1 MLASSLLLLCEVAF
15 AHEGHMD
22 ISPQQPSEQQNEMS
36 EMDHSKMNHDDMQP
50 MDHSKMMHHTM
61 PTVASQDTNKAKD
74 SIQPVHSLQM
84 DHSQHQSSQTQYTQ
98 ADHSQTKHSQTKK
111 KMAENHQ
118 GHDHRTEHGAQVYA
132 VTTVDNKW
140 LVNEDG
146 EGALKSEFET
156 RIGTDE
162 NKIFIKAHIDKH
174 ESHDA
179 EYEVKAL
186 YSHMISDF
194 WDAQI
199 GARYRVEKV
208 ELDQHR
214 KDTEEKLDAV
224 IGLHGMAPYF
234 FETDAYFYAGEDHY
248 AGFSLETER
257 DLLFTQKLIVKPYL
271 DLEVVFSDDSKYAKK
286 SGLSNVTAGL
296 ETRYEISKKV
306 MPYLDIAY
314 EYSKGNDTTAWQMES
329 DSEKGW
335 LYGAGIRFKF

>member
-1 MLASSLLLLCEVAF
+1 MNMRITNLFPKTFSKTVLASSLLLLSGLVL
-15 AHEGHMD
+15 AHEGHAD
-22 ISPQQPSEQQNEMS
+22 ISPQQVSEQQNDMS
-36 EMDHSKMNHDDMQP
+36 EMNHSKMNHNDMQ
-50 MDHSKMMHHTM
+50 
-61 PTVASQDTNKAKD
+61 
-74 SIQPVHSLQM
+74 QM
-84 DHSQHQSSQTQYTQ
+84 DHSQHQFSLTQDDQ
-98 ADHSQTKHSQTKK
+98 AEHSQTKHSQTKK
-111 KMAENHQ
+111 QMVENHQ
-118 GHDHRTEHGAQVYA
+118 GHDHRTEHGAQIYT
-132 VTTVDNKW
+132 VTTLDNKW
-140 LVNEDG
+140 LLNEDG

-162 NKIFIKAHIDKH
+162 NKIFIKAHLDKH

-179 EYEVKAL
+179 EYDVKAL
-186 YSHMISDF
+186 YSRMISDF

-208 ELDQHR
+208 ALDHHR

-257 DLLFTQKLIVKPYL
+257 DLLLTQKLIFKPYL
-271 DLEVVFSDDSKYAKK
+271 DLDIIFSDDSKYAKK
-286 SGLSNVTAGL
+286 SGLSNITAGL

-314 EYSKGNDTTAWQMES
+314 EYSKGNDSTAWQLES